1 MIALLA
7 RIITL
12 ATLLLC
18 VFADREA
25 YWRSQRYKAGHDGPF
40 PVQRY
45 SSKGVQGPILNYWQR
60 SEACSDGYV
69 MLAPRGPA
77 VRKAGPMILDS
88 EGHLV
93 WFKEYDSWVTFNL
106 NVYTFKGEKYLTYWA
121 GDHVD
126 GEHAVG
132 SGYMLN
138 SHYEQV
144 YKIDGVDGLDV
155 DIHEFQI
162 TQDDTAVFIAYAITP
177 ADLRDVGGLE
187 NGWVWDGIFVEVDVE
202 SNEILFEWR
211 ASEHFSFTEVERDRE
226 GNGDSEDQPWD
237 FFHINSVDKDD
248 MGNFLVSSRY
258 MNSLAYV
265 DGRTGEIIWKLGG
278 KRNSFVDLSGG
289 AATNFS
295 WQHHARFQPDYS
307 TSKTRAI
314 TIFDNSSRGQG
325 APENPSRGLFIDI
338 DERDMT
344 ASVRQQYW
352 NPLPISSQ
360 SQGSVQILHNGNV
373 LVGYGY
379 SAAYTEFAPDGE
391 VLCDV
396 HFGSESSFD
405 TGQVMSYRVFKQDW
419 IGLPL
424 TNPDVAL
431 SDTHASVSWNGAT
444 EVKTWVLQ
452 GASLRNQTRRSKDEK
467 PVEDSELDFILAVP
481 KSGFETVV
489 HIPDGCLYTQL
500 RIVGLDKMGAH
511 LGASPLMDWEDP
523 EKLRLEI
530 MVYDGEQQDDL
541 EMQGSMSLLVMFGM
555 GFLTATVFVL
565 SVWLVS
571 RFVPCGAWRRLC
583 VKNGQDRSITERHA
597 THSGEELNEL
607 DRLSDLEFGERAE
620 DPLLKREEVE

>member
-7 RIITL
+7 RIFTL
-12 ATLLLC
+12 ATLLLY

-77 VRKAGPMILDS
+77 VRKPGPMILDS

-93 WFKEYDSWVTFNL
+93 WFKEYDSWVTLNL
-106 NVYTFKGEKYLTYWA
+106 N
-121 GDHVD
+121 
-126 GEHAVG
+126 
-132 SGYMLN
+132 LN

-187 NGWVWDGIFVEVDVE
+187 NGWIWDGIFVEVDVE

-211 ASEHFSFTEVERDRE
+211 ASEHFAFTEVERDRE

-237 FFHINSVDKDD
+237 FFHINSVDKDE
-248 MGNFLVSSRY
+248 MGSFLVSSRY

-265 DGRTGEIIWKLGG
+265 DGQTGEIIWKLGG

-344 ASVRQQYW
+344 ASVRHQYW

-360 SQGSVQILHNGNV
+360 SQGSVQILDNGNV
-373 LVGYGY
+373 LVGYGS

-391 VLCDV
+391 VLCEV
-396 HFGSESSFD
+396 HFGSESSFN

-419 IGLPL
+419 LEWG
-424 TNPDVAL
+424 NGGEDVGFA
-431 SDTHASVSWNGAT
+431 
-444 EVKTWVLQ
+444 
-452 GASLRNQTRRSKDEK
+452 GASLRNQTRSEDEEQ
-467 PVEDSELDFILAVP
+467 VEDSELDFILAVP

-489 HIPDGCLYTQL
+489 HIPDGCLYTKL
-500 RIVGLDKMGAH
+500 RIVGLDKMDAH

-530 MVYDGEQQDDL
+530 MVYDGEQQDDP
-541 EMQGSMSLLVMFGM
+541 EIQRPMSLLVMFGM

-565 SVWLVS
+565 SVWLVW
-571 RFVPCGAWRRLC
+571 RLIPCCAWRRLC
-583 VKNGQDRSITERHA
+583 VKNGQNRSITEGHA

-607 DRLSDLEFGERAE
+607 DELSDLEFGERAE
-620 DPLLKREEVE
+620 DPLLKREESK